1 MGTRRL
7 EGTTQRSV
15 LHTSEPLPQWGEG
28 EGEGE
33 GEGGTPTTRRQD
45 NTDAW
50 AELCV
55 GASCEPRWACRVR
68 AIVQLPPS
76 LSSTVQVLILAA
88 GVAVPSAVASTAHP
102 LSPQR

>member
-33 GEGGTPTTRRQD
+33 GGTAARLPHGEKTTL
-45 NTDAW
+45 AHG
-50 AELCV
+50 LSCV
-55 GASCEPRWACRVR
+55 
-68 AIVQLPPS
+68 
-76 LSSTVQVLILAA
+76 
-88 GVAVPSAVASTAHP
+88 
-102 LSPQR
+102 

>member
-7 EGTTQRSV
+7 EGTTQWSV
-15 LHTSEPLPQWGEG
+15 QHTSEPLPQGG

-33 GEGGTPTTRRQD
+33 GEGGTLPTRRKYD
-45 NTDAW
+45 TGAW
-50 AELCV
+50 AELCIQ
-55 GASCEPRWACRVR
+55 ASCEPHWACRVR

-76 LSSTVQVLILAA
+76 LGSTVQVPIHAA
-88 GVAVPSAVASTAHP
+88 VVAVPSAVASTAHP